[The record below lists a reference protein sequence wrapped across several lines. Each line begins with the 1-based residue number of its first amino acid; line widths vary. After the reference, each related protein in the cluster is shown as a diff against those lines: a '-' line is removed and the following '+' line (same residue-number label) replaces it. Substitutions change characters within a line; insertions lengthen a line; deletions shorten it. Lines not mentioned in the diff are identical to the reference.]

1 MALLEGKSP
10 TEKKK
15 IIAAGILGLVALV
28 ALYLAFGRSSGTT
41 ASTKDA
47 PKVKPTA
54 SSSSDKGDI
63 VMPPVSQQNQVY
75 ESTPIDYDAGN
86 SFAPEPGRNIFAF
99 YEPAPP
105 CHGGVPSKKWTP
117 VG

>member
-47 PKVKPTA
+47 PKPKPTA
-54 SSSSDKGDI
+54 SSSGQGDV
-63 VMPPVSQQNQVY
+63 VMPGLAAKSGLR
-75 ESTPIDYDAGN
+75 IDPDQLRSRQLVCSGAG
-86 SFAPEPGRNIFAF
+86 
-99 YEPAPP
+99 
-105 CHGGVPSKKWTP
+105 SKYICVLRAAAALPW
-117 VG
+117 